1 MLECSH
7 LLCVVFSPDFPDVP
21 SSFTW
26 VGQSQY
32 RLQLQPEE
40 VVCLTLRACFL
51 QPGVYNLNTPRVFAR
66 PTEQAAMCENNQQM
80 ATPALIIINKAW
92 AACGRTRRH
101 HRDTS
106 PPPPP
111 SSAGTGHLGKWKQ
124 LIIFWALWCV
134 VKINRTSFLEKG
146 LNQLM
151 HLTRRHPSS
160 FTHPIATIS
169 NSHLALEKESE
180 VICHLL

>member
-1 MLECSH
+1 MFSSV
-7 LLCVVFSPDFPDVP
+7 CVVFSPESPDVP

-92 AACGRTRRH
+92 ASALEDMETPPRH
-101 HRDTS
+101 L
-106 PPPPP
+106 PPPPLLL
-111 SSAGTGHLGKWKQ
+111 SSAGNGHLGKWKQ
-124 LIIFWALWCV
+124 LIIFWALWCIV
-134 VKINRTSFLEKG
+134 QINRTSFLEKG

-151 HLTRRHPSS
+151 HLMCRHPSS

>member
-1 MLECSH
+1 MFSSV
-7 LLCVVFSPDFPDVP
+7 CVVFSPESPDAP

-32 RLQLQPEE
+32 RLHLQPEE

-92 AACGRTRRH
+92 VSVWEDTETPRRH
-101 HRDTS
+101 H
-106 PPPPP
+106 PPLL
-111 SSAGTGHLGKWKQ
+111 SLAGTGHLGKWKQ
-124 LIIFWALWCV
+124 LTIFWTLWHV
-134 VKINRTSFLEKG
+134 IQINRTSFLEKG

-151 HLTRRHPSS
+151 HLQRSHPSS

-169 NSHLALEKESE
+169 NSHLAMEKESE